1 MSLSLGIDIGA
12 VSARLA
18 VLGGAGDQGLLAAAA
33 RLDGWRLVDVGGA
46 PLLLSAERRVRGAPV
61 ATALGLL
68 GDLIDALPGAG
79 LDRVR
84 VVGSGGRL
92 LAERLGLTRENEYRA
107 LAAAAARLHPGA
119 RSVIEMGG
127 ETAKF
132 LSLDE
137 GGAILDFAAS
147 GDCAAGTGSFLDQQ
161 ASRLE
166 FAVEEIG
173 ARAGEAARAARIAG
187 RCSVFAKSDMIHAQ
201 QKGYAPEE
209 ILRGLCDAVARNVK
223 ANVTRGREVAS
234 PALFVGGVALNE
246 AVVNSLREV
255 FGMNEAELLAP
266 AAGPWFGAAGAACL
280 AARAEAD
287 AEALTPARLEAGAA
301 GDGAFETH
309 PPLSTD
315 GVRLLR
321 AEARLRDPATLEPDE
336 PFTLGID
343 VGSVSTNLVA
353 LDADGRLLHEIYTG
367 TRGRPIAVVGD
378 GLRELRQVLNGRGRV
393 AGVGTTGSGRELI
406 GVLLGADTV
415 NDEITAHKTG
425 AAHVAAEHG
434 VRPPDTIFEI
444 GGQDSKFISLDGGI
458 VVDFAMNEA
467 CAAGTGSFLEEQAER
482 LGVSIRDEFARLAL
496 SAPAP
501 VRLGERCTVFM
512 ERDLNARMQRG
523 AGVADLCAG
532 LCHSIVLNYLNR
544 VVGGRHVGES
554 IFFQGGTAYNDAVAA
569 AFAGVLG
576 QEIVVPPH
584 NGVLGAVGAALLA
597 REKARAT
604 RAASTFRGWDI
615 EAIDY
620 KLRKFTCKGCT
631 NRCDIEEFTVDGTK
645 TYWGDKCSER
655 YRRRARTELR
665 PVLEDLT
672 AWKRRRLEACVPR
685 GPARDGAPRVGVPR
699 AMYYYDRFPF
709 WAAWLGALGVEVVL
723 SEPTNRELAQA
734 GSEHAVAEPCHPVA
748 VAHGHVVA
756 LLERDDV
763 DLVLLPNVIDAESS
777 PDQVESYLCPWG
789 QTLPYVVRSAAAVEP
804 EKDRLLVPR
813 VRFRDGLPAVRR
825 ALRPAA
831 ARLGAGPREA
841 DAAAAAALSAQ
852 RIFDDEQRARGREA
866 LAALRAAGR
875 EAVLLLGRPYN
886 LYDDG
891 VNLGIPGKLRDFY
904 GVDAIPLDFLDLRRE
919 SVRDLHPN
927 MFWHFGR
934 QILAA
939 SRYAARHPELHLVY
953 ITNFKCGPDSFV
965 RKWVREAS
973 GRPFL
978 TLQFDGHAN
987 DAGALTR
994 CEAYLDSKGVLRWWS
1009 RRAAAAV

>member
-18 VLGGAGDQGLLAAAA
+18 LLGGDADRAALAAAA
-33 RLDGWRLVDVGGA
+33 RLPGWRLVDAGGA

-61 ATALGLL
+61 AAALDLL
-68 GDLIDALPGAG
+68 GALLGALPGAT

-92 LAERLGLTRENEYRA
+92 LAERLALTRDNEYRA
-107 LAAAAARLHPGA
+107 LAAAAALLHPGA

-132 LSLDE
+132 LRLDA

-223 ANVTRGREVAS
+223 GNVTRGREVAA
-234 PALFVGGVALNE
+234 PALFVGGVACNE
-246 AVVNSLREV
+246 AVVRSLREV
-255 FGMNEAELLAP
+255 FGLDETELLAP
-266 AAGPWFGAAGAACL
+266 AAGPWFGAVGAASL
-280 AARAEAD
+280 AAEAEPGEPLTAVRLG
-287 AEALTPARLEAGAA
+287 AEGA

-309 PPLSTD
+309 PPLSLD

-321 AEARLRDPATLEPDE
+321 AEVRLRDPATLAADE
-336 PFTLGID
+336 PVTLGID

-367 TRGRPIAVVGD
+367 TRGRPIAVVSD
-378 GLRELRQVLNGRGRV
+378 GLRELRRVLGGRGRV

-434 VRPPDTIFEI
+434 VDPPDTIFEI

-496 SAPAP
+496 SSPAP

-512 ERDLNARMQRG
+512 ERDLNARLQRG

-544 VVGGRHVGES
+544 VVGGRHVGSS

-576 QEIVVPPH
+576 KEIVVPPH

-597 REKARAT
+597 REKAQAT
-604 RAASTFRGWDI
+604 GAPSTFRGWEI

-620 KLRKFTCKGCT
+620 QLRKFTCKGCT

-655 YRRRARTELR
+655 YRRRARTALR

-672 AWKRRRLEACVPR
+672 AWQRRRLEACLPP
-685 GPARDGAPRVGVPR
+685 GPARAGAPRVGVPR

-709 WAAWLGALGVEVVL
+709 WAAWLGALGAEVVL
-723 SEPTNRELAQA
+723 SEPTNRALVQA
-734 GSEHAVAEPCHPVA
+734 GHEHTVAEPCHPVT

-756 LLERDDV
+756 LLEREDV
-763 DLVLLPNVIDAESS
+763 DLVLLPNVIDAEAS

-789 QTLPYVVRSAAAVEP
+789 QTLPFVVRSAAAVEP
-804 EKDRLLVPR
+804 EMDRLLIPR

-831 ARLGAGPREA
+831 ARLGAGAREA
-841 DAAAAAALSAQ
+841 DAAVAAALAAQ
-852 RIFDDEQRARGREA
+852 RAFEDAQRA
-866 LAALRAAGR
+866 
-875 EAVLLLGRPYN
+875 
-886 LYDDG
+886 
-891 VNLGIPGKLRDFY
+891 
-904 GVDAIPLDFLDLRRE
+904 
-919 SVRDLHPN
+919 
-927 MFWHFGR
+927 
-934 QILAA
+934 
-939 SRYAARHPELHLVY
+939 
-953 ITNFKCGPDSFV
+953 
-965 RKWVREAS
+965 
-973 GRPFL
+973 
-978 TLQFDGHAN
+978 
-987 DAGALTR
+987 
-994 CEAYLDSKGVLRWWS
+994 
-1009 RRAAAAV
+1009 